1 MSRFQRSSAGIS
13 SLVFNVPRDSTSQE
27 PHLIVGCGRF
37 GGVVF
42 HVYAILPSLSDS
54 LILLFAGILVLID
67 DSGLYET
74 KFITSPTVQVER
86 EYVGFDLDGP
96 AHARPVAGGPA
107 VVAVSKEGGLLR
119 FPGHLGVRSA

>member
-1 MSRFQRSSAGIS
+1 MGLSSI
-13 SLVFNVPRDSTSQE
+13 
-27 PHLIVGCGRF
+27 LIERL
-37 GGVVF
+37 
-42 HVYAILPSLSDS
+42 INLSF
-54 LILLFAGILVLID
+54 IGILVFIE

-74 KFITSPTVQVER
+74 KFIREPNVQVER

-119 FPGHLGVRSA
+119 FPEHLGVPLA